1 MAYFYMFWKE
11 LIDSGIEPP
20 MTCAG
25 SHTYCLG
32 EPSCWQ
38 PLKDWFF
45 SGFASEE
52 DAMEFAMNSKNRT
65 RAMINFEDLHRREGN
80 MKYTLRMNH
89 TMTPNTVMVN
99 DVFSF
104 NPQMKTNFYRHYW
117 FFTNLQLSIDKA
129 LIGNTKKD
137 NPETLP
143 ADIDVQVHQF
153 PAPPYSLNPDAII
166 AGSFMDICLVVA
178 FLMPMRSNVASVVSE
193 KELRLREGMRLLGVT
208 DFSYWVS
215 WVLTHGT
222 EQGIISL
229 CMALVATIV
238 FPESDWHCTFTIYL
252 FLSLSLIPLAYV
264 VSCFFQRTSTAGPS
278 VVLIFVCLMIPGMLA
293 PVMQPYGGYGYKYA
307 SYLSPS
313 NIALAGTILRRM
325 EFSGIG
331 LTWDTFSIPVIMDGS
346 LSATSLCLNLFRNC
360 IIYTLIFLYLDKVLP
375 DEAGRRLPF
384 YFPFSKSFWVERLRR
399 AKIERE
405 DPRQFEQNK
414 DSATS
419 LHIMN
424 LMKEFKSIGGTK
436 VVAVNNLNLEA
447 VTSEVFGLLGHNGAG
462 KTTTMSII
470 TGMLY
475 PTSGNVYVGKHSVLK
490 EMDIIR
496 KSLGLCPQFDILW
509 PTLTVRDH
517 LTFYAKIKG
526 VPKHEIK
533 ACVEGMVQEVGLS
546 EKLNCPS
553 CELSGGQMR
562 KLSVGIAFMGNPK
575 LVVLDEPTS
584 GMDPRSRRDTW
595 DIIRKNRKDKVILL
609 STHFMEEADILCDK
623 IGIMHRG
630 KLATCGSSLELKEE
644 FGAGYVLT
652 IILKDTADKVNL
664 NVKEKVLGKVKVIIP
679 DAEVGSGAG
688 SELSVRIDKKWTS
701 VFPELTEEC
710 EKLQLDGDIKSYGL
724 SFTTLEDVFLKVV
737 EDCEKD
743 AEGSHVV
750 NMSPSTSKKT
760 SANVKPGDLPFYE
773 VSVNK
778 NGSNYVQRVHSYGM
792 MTKHKGRTLMYQQF
806 KAMLWK
812 KYLCTSR
819 ERVKLVVQLVVP
831 LLLLLASLTA
841 GKASSKFPSYPARVL
856 SRENIFENKQ
866 VIFGTSVGM
875 QQNETELSAF
885 ETNYGKSSILSVG
898 ASGETELDNFALDT
912 WYDGAYRFDTLHL
925 ESFDSQSLAANGTI
939 SVNFTNLHALPTA
952 LNSFT
957 SAISKGAS
965 GRGIEAVN
973 RPLPVLASEDIVK
986 AYEFVFKFIFICCL
1000 LMAVSS
1006 LSASFSMFIVQE
1018 KANKSKQVQMV
1029 SGVHKGVFWSSHF
1042 LCDLAVYTVP
1052 ASVMIVC
1059 FTFYHCT
1066 EFLGANL
1073 LPVILIFFA
1082 YGCASLPAIYVLHFM
1097 FEEAFKAFLR
1107 CWTVCFLS
1115 GYICFLVDWIFGL
1128 ISELSRTCRIIHK
1141 VVTWVFPVISPQF
1154 NIAKAMYNLQLNEN
1168 DPLDPLAV
1176 PRSPWHL
1183 SITGWP
1189 IIFMFVQMLFF
1200 SLLVLAIEVNIWAK
1214 LRAWGKSLYT
1224 YDDFHPD
1231 PSNESLV
1238 LVKDLHKK
1246 YAPFLPAA
1254 VDKIDFEVGKNEC
1267 FGLLG
1272 VNGAGKTTTFKMV
1285 TGEIMPTSGH
1295 ALIAGHDI
1303 VEDTHNARL
1312 FMGYCPQFEAVI
1324 GNMTGREMLKMYAM
1338 IRGIPSKFITKEVD
1352 RIINKLD
1359 LPMYANKLSG
1369 TYSGGNKRKL
1379 AVAAAIVGD
1388 PKVVLLDEPS
1398 TGMDPVAKRF
1408 LWNVISDMY
1417 SNEEKS
1423 VILTSH
1429 SMAECEAL
1437 CSRIGIMV
1445 AGKFRCMGKIQEI
1458 KNDFGGGY
1466 HVEFRFTDSKQF
1478 EALTA
1483 FMRATCPQA
1492 SEIESTDLYCLYQI
1506 SQSDAHLP
1514 TLFKLINKMKEEIGF
1529 EAFSVSQTSLEQ
1541 VFIKFAND
1549 EA

>member
-1 MAYFYMFWKE
+1 
-11 LIDSGIEPP
+11 
-20 MTCAG
+20 
-25 SHTYCLG
+25 
-32 EPSCWQ
+32 
-38 PLKDWFF
+38 
-45 SGFASEE
+45 
-52 DAMEFAMNSKNRT
+52 
-65 RAMINFEDLHRREGN
+65 
-80 MKYTLRMNH
+80 
-89 TMTPNTVMVN
+89 
-99 DVFSF
+99 
-104 NPQMKTNFYRHYW
+104 
-117 FFTNLQLSIDKA
+117 
-129 LIGNTKKD
+129 
-137 NPETLP
+137 
-143 ADIDVQVHQF
+143 
-153 PAPPYSLNPDAII
+153 
-166 AGSFMDICLVVA
+166 
-178 FLMPMRSNVASVVSE
+178 
-193 KELRLREGMRLLGVT
+193 
-208 DFSYWVS
+208 
-215 WVLTHGT
+215 
-222 EQGIISL
+222 
-229 CMALVATIV
+229 
-238 FPESDWHCTFTIYL
+238 
-252 FLSLSLIPLAYV
+252 
-264 VSCFFQRTSTAGPS
+264 
-278 VVLIFVCLMIPGMLA
+278 
-293 PVMQPYGGYGYKYA
+293 
-307 SYLSPS
+307 
-313 NIALAGTILRRM
+313 
-325 EFSGIG
+325 
-331 LTWDTFSIPVIMDGS
+331 
-346 LSATSLCLNLFRNC
+346 
-360 IIYTLIFLYLDKVLP
+360 
-375 DEAGRRLPF
+375 
-384 YFPFSKSFWVERLRR
+384 
-399 AKIERE
+399 
-405 DPRQFEQNK
+405 
-414 DSATS
+414 
-419 LHIMN
+419 
-424 LMKEFKSIGGTK
+424 
-436 VVAVNNLNLEA
+436 
-447 VTSEVFGLLGHNGAG
+447 
-462 KTTTMSII
+462 
-470 TGMLY
+470 MLY
-475 PTSGNVYVGKHSVLK
+475 PSSGNVYVGKHSVLT

-509 PTLTVRDH
+509 PTMTVRDH

-526 VPKHEIK
+526 VPKHEIRT
-533 ACVEGMVQEVGLS
+533 CVEGMAQEVGLS

-595 DIIRKNRKDKVILL
+595 EIIRKNRKDKVILL

-652 IILKDTADKVNL
+652 IILKDSEGGDKETNEQSVNGS
-664 NVKEKVLGKVKVIIP
+664 VLEKVKVIVP
-679 DAEVGSGAG
+679 DAQVGSGAG
-688 SELSVRIDKKWTS
+688 SELSIRIDKKYTD

-710 EKLQLDGDIKSYGL
+710 EKLQQDGAIKSYGL

-743 AEGSHVV
+743 AESSHVV
-750 NMSPSTSKKT
+750 NMSSDSPSSNNSSSGKKKKK
-760 SANVKPGDLPFYE
+760 VKPGDLPFYE

-778 NGSNYVQRVHSYGM
+778 NGSNYVQRVNSYGM
-792 MTKHKGRTLMYQQF
+792 MTKHKGKKLLYQQF

-819 ERVKLVVQLVVP
+819 ERVKLIVQLLVP

-841 GKASSKFPSYPARVL
+841 GKASGKFPTYPARVL
-856 SRENIFENKQ
+856 SRESIFKNKQ
-866 VIFGTSVGM
+866 VIFGTSVEM
-875 QQNETELSAF
+875 QQNQTDLNAF
-885 ETNYGKSSILSVG
+885 KTSYGKSSILSIG
-898 ASGETELDNFALDT
+898 ASGETELDDFALDT

-925 ESFDSQSLAANGTI
+925 ESYDTQSLAANGTI

-952 LNSFT
+952 LNAFT
-957 SAISKGAS
+957 SAISRGS
-965 GRGIEAVN
+965 NGRDIEAVN

-1006 LSASFSMFIVQE
+1006 LSASFSMFIVAE

-1042 LCDLAVYTVP
+1042 ICDLAVYIVP
-1052 ASVMIVC
+1052 SSVMIVC
-1059 FTFYHCT
+1059 FNFYNCQ

-1073 LPVILIFFA
+1073 FPVILVFFA
-1082 YGCASLPAIYVLHFM
+1082 YGCASLPAIYALHFM

-1107 CWTVCFLS
+1107 SWTICFLS

-1128 ISELSRTCRIIHK
+1128 IAFLSRTCRIIHK

-1189 IIFMFVQMLFF
+1189 IIFMFIQMVLF

-1214 LRAWGKSLYT
+1214 FRAWGKALYQ
-1224 YDDFHPD
+1224 YDDFEPD

-1303 VEDTHNARL
+1303 VTDTHSARL

-1338 IRGIPSKFITKEVD
+1338 IRGIPSKFIGNEVE
-1352 RIINKLD
+1352 RIITKLD

-1417 SNEEKS
+1417 SNEDKS

-1445 AGKFRCMGKIQEI
+1445 AGRFRCMGKIQEI

-1478 EALTA
+1478 QALRT
-1483 FMRATCPQA
+1483 FMRATCPTA
-1492 SEIESTDLYCLYQI
+1492 TEIESTDLYCLYQI

-1514 TLFKLINKMKEEIGF
+1514 TLFKLINQMKEEIGF